1 MTRKGFFQR
10 ILAFAG
16 VFAITR
22 LAVGAVTPMTTDDLA
37 DAFAAVLRHPYP
49 SCGFMDACA
58 AQQEAIDGDRYE
70 VAMEA
75 YRLSKEY
82 LSWRGIGS

>member
-1 MTRKGFFQR
+1 MTRKGFFEH

-75 YRLSKEY
+75 YRLSMDN